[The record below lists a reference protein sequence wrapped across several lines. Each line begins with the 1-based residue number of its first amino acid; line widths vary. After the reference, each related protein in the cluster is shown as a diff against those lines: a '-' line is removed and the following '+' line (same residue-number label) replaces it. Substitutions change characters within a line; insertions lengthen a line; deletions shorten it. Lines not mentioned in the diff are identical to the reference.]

1 MAHPGFLEKLVVYRN
16 SAQENREA
24 ITMLKPIIPDGEALR
39 YAFEWLA
46 EQGHCTLKTVEQ
58 ASLRFDLTP
67 RDEEFL
73 LRQFVY
79 HRGAA
84 SDAQDSGRQRF
95 SG

>member
-1 MAHPGFLEKLVVYRN
+1 
-16 SAQENREA
+16 
-24 ITMLKPIIPDGEALR
+24 MLKPIIPDGEALR

-84 SDAQDSGRQRF
+84 SDAPDSIRLPPGRGQRCPGF
-95 SG
+95 RATAGFQLAAGRS